1 MQYNPNKHLDQAAS
15 ISPMAALVL
24 TATIGFGAL
33 SVDVGSFYFNR
44 RALQGAADLAALAAA
59 EAISPGY
66 TLAANQQIA
75 QSAAAAVVLANGY
88 SAATLT
94 GVTIGHYDADP
105 TMTPANRFVAPT
117 SSTVNGVRV
126 TLSLYTPM
134 LLGRFFVPSGTTG
147 LHASDV
153 RIDVSTTAA
162 NAHFASFDVG
172 TTLATLQGGL
182 PNALLSSLIGSN
194 VSLSAMSYTSLL
206 NTQIDLFAF
215 SKALAGRINL
225 TGPTYDSLFNTQVKV
240 SDVLAAMAAANSA
253 AQGSN
258 ATATSALL
266 QLAGL
271 AAQSSTT
278 VQLSR
283 LIDFGPFTQ
292 MNVDGTPLIGA
303 SVSAYDLLSETL
315 GIANGNHMISANLG
329 ASIPGL
335 AAANVYLTVGERP
348 VGSPWLSVGPE
359 TTTVHTAQTRLL
371 ILSTI
376 GAPPLLTINLP
387 IYVEIAS
394 ASATL
399 KNLTCEPLSA
409 VVNTTPAIVNAW
421 IGNVTPTLMAN
432 TSSIP
437 NPAPAQ
443 IASVLG
449 IGAVTARANAGMTNL
464 TPTSLAFAQSDI
476 TSGTVHTARTVD
488 YTTSLVT
495 NLLSSLQL
503 GIAGVPLI
511 PPSLLTSISQALAS
525 ATSPLDGLINS
536 VLATLGISLGTADVR
551 VTGVRCDGAVLVQ

>member
-1 MQYNPNKHLDQAAS
+1 MNRNLKRHLCQSGS
-15 ISPMAALVL
+15 ISPMAALVM

-33 SVDVGSFYFNR
+33 AVDVGSFYFNR
-44 RALQGAADLAALAAA
+44 RALQGVADLAALAAA
-59 EAISPGY
+59 EAISPAY
-66 TLAANQQIA
+66 TRAANQQIA
-75 QSAAAAVVLANGY
+75 QSAAAAVIAANGY
-88 SAATLT
+88 SAATLN
-94 GVTIGHYDADP
+94 GVMIGHYDADP
-105 TMTPANRFVAPT
+105 TIAPANRFVTPT
-117 SSTVNGVRV
+117 SETLNGVRV

-134 LLGRFFVPSGTTG
+134 LLGRFFMPSGTTG
-147 LHASDV
+147 QHSSDV
-153 RIDVSTTAA
+153 RIDVSTAAA
-162 NAHFASFDVG
+162 NAHFASFDIG

-182 PNALLSSLIGSN
+182 PNALLSSLVGSN

-206 NTQIDLFAF
+206 NTQIDLFTF

-225 TGPTYDSLFNTQVKV
+225 AGPTYDRLLNTQVKV
-240 SDVLAAMAAANSA
+240 SDVLTAMAAASSA
-253 AQGSN
+253 VQGSN
-258 ATATSALL
+258 ATATSTLL

-271 AAQSSTT
+271 AAQSSNT

-283 LIDFGPFTQ
+283 LIDLGPFTQ
-292 MNVDGTPLIGA
+292 MSVDGTPLIEA

-335 AAANVYLTVGERP
+335 TAANVYLTIGERP

-371 ILSTI
+371 ILATI

-387 IYVEIAS
+387 IYIEIAS
-394 ASATL
+394 ATATL

-409 VVNTTPAIVNAW
+409 VVDTTPAIVNAW
-421 IGNVTPTLMAN
+421 IGNVTPTLMSN
-432 TSSIP
+432 TTSIP
-437 NPAPAQ
+437 NPGPAQ

-449 IGAVTARANAGMTNL
+449 VGAITALANAGVTNL
-464 TPTSLAFAQSDI
+464 TQTSLAFTQSDI
-476 TSGTVHTARTVD
+476 TNGTVHSAKTIN
-488 YTTSLVT
+488 YTTSLMT

-503 GIAGVPLI
+503 GIVGIPLI
-511 PPSLLTSISQALAS
+511 PPTLLSSISQAFAN